1 MVEFILFKLFNDNKK
16 ITLDRLYNIIGEKI
30 ICTEEKNIVCIPYQ
44 YSHAS
49 REKIKRIEKE
59 LGLKKY
65 ILTNSDF
72 YKILENSLYYNLSI
86 QKINLTEDL
95 EESHQYLRE
104 YINKF
109 NVSNLDNDKYSLI
122 DKIIE
127 ELEWCYDEEEI
138 FVKSIEVR
146 MMKNRNKALYL
157 CIDKYGI
164 LSADL
169 EVKEE
174 DILSIVNKC
183 LY

>member
-1 MVEFILFKLFNDNKK
+1 M
-16 ITLDRLYNIIGEKI
+16 
-30 ICTEEKNIVCIPYQ
+30 
-44 YSHAS
+44 
-49 REKIKRIEKE
+49 
-59 LGLKKY
+59 
-65 ILTNSDF
+65 
-72 YKILENSLYYNLSI
+72 
-86 QKINLTEDL
+86 
-95 EESHQYLRE
+95 
-104 YINKF
+104 
-109 NVSNLDNDKYSLI
+109 SNLDNDKYSLI